1 MSDSPI
7 WANVIRQRREALG
20 FTKAEVARGAKI
32 KEFSYARYESGEREP
47 PLSVARAIAEVLDL
61 SLAEL
66 AGQVPSG
73 LDPSSRAGSLSVVG
87 NVVQARRHEL
97 GLTQTRVASATGVP
111 LDLYQSYESGEAD
124 LPLATAAILADVLDI
139 SLPVLAGTEP
149 PSIDFNGRW
158 WATWQAGPRHRSEAD
173 FHSVDA
179 LRVGNR
185 VLLDKGWRGELEVF
199 GNEVVI
205 GWYRPPGEGIRTR
218 QGIFLWAPADGDY
231 LYGRWTGVAD
241 NNTVTSG
248 WCVLARDEAKSR
260 ETFETLVTSK
270 TQPRSVARLPRLGA
284 RGSQG

>member
-158 WATWQAGPRHRSEAD
+158 WATWQAGPRHRSDSAVPT
-173 FHSVDA
+173 HTP
-179 LRVGNR
+179 L
-185 VLLDKGWRGELEVF
+185 VL
-199 GNEVVI
+199 
-205 GWYRPPGEGIRTR
+205 
-218 QGIFLWAPADGDY
+218 AADGLKLSKQNGAVALD
-231 LYGRWTGVAD
+231 LVDPVATLRAAAAVLGLPDVTAATPREWLAAAVPAWAARWVA
-241 NNTVTSG
+241 
-248 WCVLARDEAKSR
+248 
-260 ETFETLVTSK
+260 
-270 TQPRSVARLPRLGA
+270 
-284 RGSQG
+284 